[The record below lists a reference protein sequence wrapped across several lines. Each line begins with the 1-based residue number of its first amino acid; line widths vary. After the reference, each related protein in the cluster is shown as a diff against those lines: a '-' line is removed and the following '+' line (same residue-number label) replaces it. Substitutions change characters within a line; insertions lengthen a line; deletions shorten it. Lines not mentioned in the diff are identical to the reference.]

1 MGFPGFQSLPSSSRT
16 ECVIGE
22 GNDLFLFYSFVTS
35 EVSGAS
41 ILKSEVEMMMWWGAR
56 SIYLRLSERDQDSAH
71 QVWIRKQLTA
81 KERNLFAKIF
91 V

>member
-1 MGFPGFQSLPSSSRT
+1 MGGG
-16 ECVIGE
+16 V
-22 GNDLFLFYSFVTS
+22 
-35 EVSGAS
+35 S
-41 ILKSEVEMMMWWGAR
+41 ILKSEVETMMWGGAR